1 LHFCTQP
8 KFLDDDL
15 MAHSHAT
22 YTVFESDCLMLS
34 DLELSDSAALLR
46 FDEEEDENDN
56 EDTATIG
63 LEEQDWTRRNFVPG
77 KFWCLVTFFG
87 HS

>member
-1 LHFCTQP
+1 
-8 KFLDDDL
+8 

-56 EDTATIG
+56 VDDTATIG
-63 LEEQDWTRRNFVPG
+63 VEEEWARQNFVPG
-77 KFWCLVTFFG
+77 KYSGLYLK
-87 HS
+87 